1 MNQKKTTKSRNTFM
15 NPILNPSTFMNP
27 ILNPSIFPHIIINQ
41 IDKSFFTNIS
51 VEYSIP
57 N

>member
-1 MNQKKTTKSRNTFM
+1 M

-27 ILNPSIFPHIIINQ
+27 ILNPSIFPPIIINQ
-41 IDKSFFTNIS
+41 IDRVFLQIYL
-51 VEYSIP
+51 EYSIP